1 MSLWFSDYNLDQ
13 INQQNKNT
21 MVEHCGIEI
30 TEMSDETLTGT
41 MPADSRNKQPFG
53 IVHGGA
59 NCVLAE
65 TLGRIAANMTCNPT
79 THHAVGLSIT
89 TNHLRPVRNGVIIGI
104 ATPVKI
110 GKTTQVWDIK
120 TFDEAKRMTSQT
132 SFTVMI
138 VNRL

>member
-1 MSLWFSDYNLDQ
+1 M
-13 INQQNKNT
+13 
-21 MVEHCGIEI
+21 
-30 TEMSDETLTGT
+30 
-41 MPADSRNKQPFG
+41 
-53 IVHGGA
+53 
-59 NCVLAE
+59 LAE
-65 TLGRIAANMTCNPT
+65 TLGSIAANMTCNPT

-89 TNHLRPVRNGVIIGI
+89 TNHLRPVRNGVITGI